1 MNELKQCLSN
11 LQSCRAEESDSQLD
25 EMLDDRMFAIMDI
38 LIERHQEC
46 RAEAL
51 ACIAN
56 AARR

>member
-11 LQSCRAEESDSQLD
+11 LQSARGEEGDPGFD
-25 EMLDDRMFAIMDI
+25 EMLDSRMFAIMDI

-51 ACIAN
+51 ACIAK
-56 AARR
+56 AMR